1 MEITVAGSVCECV
14 SVVLFQQV
22 GCLCATELSLTLVLI
37 QQTLPRGCSKFMRM
51 CPRAKKK
58 EKEKEKHHVWQ
69 RARLSI
75 GYDQLNMTWKPVRDI
90 MPQTQCNTKGQV

>member
-58 EKEKEKHHVWQ
+58 KKNTSCGSVQ
-69 RARLSI
+69 
-75 GYDQLNMTWKPVRDI
+75 GYPLAKTN
-90 MPQTQCNTKGQV
+90 

>member
-58 EKEKEKHHVWQ
+58 KH
-69 RARLSI
+69 LSCGSVQ
-75 GYDQLNMTWKPVRDI
+75 GYPLAKTN
-90 MPQTQCNTKGQV
+90 